1 MTENS
6 TPDIATITAGDI
18 RPSVAIEAVLEDR
31 RSTQALRRTL
41 FGIVALVLAL
51 IVWSVVSQVDELS
64 RARGEL
70 RPAGNVQSLQSQE
83 GGTILKV
90 HVQEGDIVS
99 AGDVVVD
106 FIVTDIEKLAVQLEV
121 RMASLMIDR
130 EQMLSVLE
138 DRQPDFSDFSGK
150 YPELVANARTTY
162 SERLASRNA
171 AEAAKRIDVAQLTTT
186 LEGARD
192 ATRLIGRELVEAK
205 NRLDRLEAGAKKGV
219 IPLLRVSEVRQRYI
233 ALEERLSESKSR
245 AESTAQAIERAR
257 QELTQVK
264 AEYNEQLSTELSKV
278 TEQLAELEAER
289 QALEQRQ
296 GRIQLNS
303 TVDGIVMDLPD
314 TTEGAVIPPGGTVA
328 RIVPIDQEVV
338 MEVMVS
344 PRDIGFIRVGQ
355 RATVKIDSFDSARFG
370 AVEGRVEKIAPT
382 SSKMPETGQP
392 FYKVNVVL
400 STPYVGS
407 PDRRLIPGMTGEADI
422 ATGTKSV
429 MQYLLKPIFLA
440 SDTAFHER

>member
-1 MTENS
+1 MPDNS
-6 TPDIATITAGDI
+6 TPDIVTITAGDT
-18 RPSVAIEAVLEDR
+18 RPSVAIEALLDDR
-31 RSTQALRRTL
+31 RSTRTLRLTL
-41 FGIVALVLAL
+41 FGIVGLVLAL
-51 IVWSVVSQVDELS
+51 IVWSVLAEVDELA

-70 RPAGNVQSLQSQE
+70 HPVGNVQTLQSQE

-90 HVQEGDIVS
+90 HVQEGDVVS
-99 AGDVVVD
+99 VGDVVVD
-106 FIVTDIEKLAVQLEV
+106 FIVTDIEKLAAQLEV
-121 RMASLMIDR
+121 RMSSFMIDR
-130 EQMLSVLE
+130 EQMLALLE
-138 DRQPDFSDFSGK
+138 DRQPNFSDFSDE

-162 SERLASRNA
+162 SERLAGRNT
-171 AEAAKRIDVAQLTTT
+171 AEAAKRSEMAQLTTT
-186 LEGARD
+186 LEGAKD
-192 ATRLIGRELVEAK
+192 ATRLIEREMVEAK
-205 NRLDRLEAGAKKGV
+205 DRLDRLEDGLKKGV
-219 IPLLRVSEVRQRYI
+219 VPELRVSEVRQQFI
-233 ALEERLSESKSR
+233 ALQERLSESKSR
-245 AESTAQAIERAR
+245 TEGTARAIESAR

-264 AEYNEQLSTELSKV
+264 AEYNERLSTELSQV

-289 QALEQRQ
+289 QALEARE
-296 GRIQLNS
+296 GRIQLES

-328 RIVPIDQEVV
+328 RIVPVDQDVI

-344 PRDIGFIRVGQ
+344 PRDIGFIEKGQ
-355 RATVKIDSFDSARFG
+355 RAMVKIDSFDSARFG
-370 AVEGRVEKIAPT
+370 SVEGHVDQIAPT

-429 MQYLLKPIFLA
+429 MQYLLRPIFLA

>member
-1 MTENS
+1 M
-6 TPDIATITAGDI
+6 
-18 RPSVAIEAVLEDR
+18 
-31 RSTQALRRTL
+31 
-41 FGIVALVLAL
+41 
-51 IVWSVVSQVDELS
+51 
-64 RARGEL
+64 
-70 RPAGNVQSLQSQE
+70 
-83 GGTILKV
+83 
-90 HVQEGDIVS
+90 
-99 AGDVVVD
+99 
-106 FIVTDIEKLAVQLEV
+106 
-121 RMASLMIDR
+121 
-130 EQMLSVLE
+130 
-138 DRQPDFSDFSGK
+138 
-150 YPELVANARTTY
+150 
-162 SERLASRNA
+162 
-171 AEAAKRIDVAQLTTT
+171 AQLTTT

-245 AESTAQAIERAR
+245 AESTAQAIESAR

-344 PRDIGFIRVGQ
+344 PRDIGFIEVGQ

-370 AVEGRVEKIAPT
+370 AVEGRVEQIAPT
-382 SSKMPETGQP
+382 SSKMPETGEP